1 MSKKSIPVFVNPLK
15 IIEWE
20 PRFHPQQ
27 SSETLALR
35 PMLYSLCSLDA
46 PSDIPECRNRYEQLS
61 EFDHSLFVSIEE
73 PEIKKN
79 LFDPLRQ
86 AKTNYILGSY
96 VGSIALCGIV
106 AEKLAILI
114 FIINKPDQNELRN
127 FNERYSQEDRVER
140 LKTARFIE
148 KQSEIDFTF
157 IRKSRRSWL
166 HHWNTSEERTAAEA
180 VQTYAAATRLV
191 KAATDFRFVNVALT
205 MNPKLW
211 EYLECKG
218 VISARDEGK

>member
-20 PRFHPQQ
+20 PGFNPRQT
-27 SSETLALR
+27 SEAPALR
-35 PMLYSLCSLDA
+35 PMLQSLCSLDA
-46 PSDIPECRNRYEQLS
+46 PSDIPECRKRYEQLS

-86 AKTNYILGSY
+86 AKTNYILGNY

-114 FIINKPDQNELRN
+114 FIMNKPDRNELHKYDKQ
-127 FNERYSQEDRVER
+127 YSQEDRVKM
-140 LKTARFIE
+140 LKNARFIE
-148 KQSEIDFTF
+148 KQSESDFTF
-157 IRKSRRSWL
+157 IRKARRSSL
-166 HHWNTSEERTAAEA
+166 HHWNTSEERTAAKA
-180 VQTYAAATRLV
+180 MQTYAAATRLV
-191 KAATDFRFVNVALT
+191 KAATDFGFSNGALT

-211 EYLECKG
+211 EYLESKG
-218 VISARDEGK
+218 VISARDDGK